1 MFLYVCNSLP
11 LYAKLCYFAI
21 FILIFIFQHKTGKI
35 CLKELITLKREQLDK
50 LSIEEQLE
58 AFNKIIKEQGSLSK
72 AIKVTGMP
80 KSTIKSRLDKIGY
93 KYSEEAKQFVKD
105 TNTQLEGQI
114 SLIEPTE
121 ANKQDNNPVETKESS
136 NLVDITELEQIV
148 NRIIDERLSSLNKT
162 EKSSIEL
169 SSKCDGDVKYRSYGV
184 YKSVSDEFDQ
194 YAEKHNLYSKVQ
206 LVSQSLIEFMER
218 HK

>member
-1 MFLYVCNSLP
+1 M
-11 LYAKLCYFAI
+11 
-21 FILIFIFQHKTGKI
+21 
-35 CLKELITLKREQLDK
+35 KREQLDK

-72 AIKVTGMP
+72 AIKATGMP

-93 KYSEEAKQFVKD
+93 KYSEEAKQFIKD
-105 TNTQLEGQI
+105 TNTQLEGQT
-114 SLIEPTE
+114 SFVEPVE
-121 ANKQDNNPVETKESS
+121 ANKQDTNIVETN
-136 NLVDITELEQIV
+136 NLVDITKLEQIV

-162 EKSSIEL
+162 EKSNIEL

-194 YAEKHNLYSKVQ
+194 YAKKHNLYSKVQ
-206 LVSQSLIEFMER
+206 LVSQALILLME
-218 HK
+218 KYK